1 MMTMT
6 VKEQK
11 MDRLKQAGTQAQFA
25 IALALTKTAQ
35 KAQGEVRKHI
45 EEEFVVRKKRNGFA
59 DSVRIKPA
67 TKQNLTSHVYSMA
80 STVTI

>member
-6 VKEQK
+6 VKDK
-11 MDRLKQAGTQAQFA
+11 ATDRLREAGTQAQFA

-45 EEEFVVRKKRNGFA
+45 DEDICNEKEKRWL
-59 DSVRIKPA
+59 R
-67 TKQNLTSHVYSMA
+67 
-80 STVTI
+80 